1 MKLLHVAWLQ
11 MNDQVKHYV
20 HLLNSTLTA
29 TERTL
34 CCLLENYQTR
44 EGVRVPEAL
53 KPFMLGIEFLPF
65 QTVPSKG
72 KTKSK
77 VLTAFFFQVP
87 YEGCLYYIYICIFEA
102 GYTTDQL
109 KVKFEFLCPL

>member
-1 MKLLHVAWLQ
+1 

>member
-1 MKLLHVAWLQ
+1 

-34 CCLLENYQTR
+34 CCILENYQTR

-87 YEGCLYYIYICIFEA
+87 YGVLYTTYICIFEV
-102 GYTTDQL
+102 GYTKYQL